1 MAANDMT
8 IDIDTRE
15 FEQALDECAAETRID
30 DYMELTVNAQS
41 YLASVVRHLPERT
54 GNLRSAAIPVWRHL
68 RIPGRPLTNLEPGE
82 KIASWIEHSTGRHRS
97 ARLMSK
103 GTFDD
108 QRKAAENP
116 YFRYD
121 LFAAEWRGRNKKD
134 RSGSA
139 IEKALRSGLLGAADI
154 RRVARL
160 IQSGATYTAVW
171 GFLVDALSGSAS
183 GRSWL
188 INTESG
194 FWHPYSTFFKGN
206 RKKVTPDTGAFK
218 FTGRHAK
225 TLEKHSGR

>member
-54 GNLRSAAIPVWRHL
+54 GNLRSAAIPAWRHL

-82 KIASWIEHSTGRHRS
+82 KIASFIEKKSGKHKT
-97 ARLMSK
+97 ARLFSK

-108 QRKAAENP
+108 QRKAVDNP
-116 YFRYD
+116 YFSYE
-121 LFAAEWRGRNKKD
+121 LFAAEWTGRYRKD

-139 IEKALRSGLLGAADI
+139 IEKALRSGLLGFADI
-154 RRVARL
+154 RRVAAMV
-160 IQSGATYTAVW
+160 QTGASYTAVW

-188 INTESG
+188 MNSESG
-194 FWHPYSTFFKGN
+194 FWKPYSGFYKGN
-206 RKKVTPDTGAFK
+206 RKKVKPDTGAFK